1 MESLNHKEV
10 NKKSIR
16 ILDTMLIFFNYF
28 EINYLSSPS
37 RKNIKMNK
45 QDIFKVF
52 RIKVEKLSKRSQRDL
67 FEI

>member
-1 MESLNHKEV
+1 MESLNYKDV

-45 QDIFKVF
+45 KDIFKVF
-52 RIKVEKLSKRSQRDL
+52 RIKAEKLSKGSQTDL
-67 FEI
+67 FVI